1 MCTVS
6 HQLPPHAHLA
16 LLIHPTVP
24 QLSEYAKEVELYF
37 TSDITME
44 FLPGDHV
51 LDTSITVANIAR
63 LTMHGGGNR
72 ATIVCSQ
79 SVGLSFTGMAAFK
92 IHSLTYAFCSRNYG
106 ILPVKNYALL
116 LQSTQYAE
124 LHL

>member
-6 HQLPPHAHLA
+6 HQLPPHSHPA

-24 QLSEYAKEVELYF
+24 HSLSMQEFELYF

-79 SVGLSFTGMAAFK
+79 SVGLSFTGMVAFK
-92 IHSLTYAFCSRNYG
+92 IHSLTFAFCSRNYG